1 MITKMQK
8 KTDWEYLTQGIHGE
22 VRFQEPLSRHTSLGI
37 GGPADVMV
45 IPHDEADL
53 QLLVSRIQ
61 EDGVPVMVLGAGSNL
76 LVKDGGIRGVVIKL
90 SRFRKL
96 KVDPGGL
103 WAEAGLPLPT
113 LLKQGVDEG
122 AEGFEYLYGIPGTVG
137 GAVTMNAGTREGETG
152 PLVRRV
158 RLLTF
163 KGEIL
168 ELKAGE
174 LEFDYRSCRLP
185 SGIILSTLF
194 RFHRG
199 NKNRIQQRL
208 QTYRKRRNATQP
220 LNLPNVG
227 SIFKNPTGN
236 FAGRLIEE
244 LGLKGYRIGGAQISE
259 KHGNF
264 FVNRGDA
271 TARDVIGLIKF
282 AGKRIQQEKGIV
294 LELEVRLVGRD

>member
-1 MITKMQK
+1 MQK
-8 KTDWEYLTQGIHGE
+8 KNDLELLTHGMKGE
-22 VRFQEPLSRHTSLGI
+22 IRFQEPLSRHTSLGI

-45 IPHDEADL
+45 IPHDEEDL
-53 QLLVSRIQ
+53 QLLGPRIQ
-61 EDGVPVMVLGAGSNL
+61 EEGVPVMVLGAGSNL

-96 KVDPGGL
+96 KVYPGGV
-103 WAEAGLPLPT
+103 WAEAGVPLPT
-113 LLKQGVDEG
+113 LLKQGVNEG
-122 AEGFEYLYGIPGTVG
+122 AEGFEFLYGIPGTVG

-163 KGEIL
+163 RGEIL
-168 ELKAGE
+168 EFTGEE

-194 RFHRG
+194 RFQRG
-199 NKNRIQQRL
+199 DKNKIQQRL
-208 QTYRKRRNATQP
+208 QTYRERRNATQP

-227 SIFKNPTGN
+227 SIFKNPPGN
-236 FAGRLIEE
+236 FAGRLIED

-264 FVNRGDA
+264 FVNRGGA

-282 AGKRIQQEKGIV
+282 AGRKIQQERGIV
-294 LELEVRLVGRD
+294 LELEVRLVGRDGP